1 MTEPSRHQV
10 REQSAQSLADLPTSE
25 KYTARSGPIVSVLA
39 FAGIVAAVMQTL
51 VVPLIGKMPE
61 LLGTSASDAAWVV
74 TATLLAAAV
83 ATPISG
89 RLGDLYGKKRV
100 MLACSVLLVAGS
112 LVCALATSLIPMIV
126 GRALQGAAM
135 GLVPLGISAMRDLL
149 PPEKLG
155 TSIALMS
162 ASMGIGGALGLP
174 IAAAVAEYSN
184 WHVLFW
190 GATALAVAVAALICF
205 LIPATPVAARGK
217 FDSVGAVGLGIGLV
231 CLLLGVSKGADWG
244 WTSGTT
250 LGLLVGAAVV
260 LLAWGWFQLRTSD
273 PLVDLRVTARPVV
286 LLTNL
291 SSVVIGF
298 AMYAQSLIVPQLLQL
313 PTETGYGLGQN
324 MFQMGLWMV
333 PGGVM
338 MMLTAPVGAR
348 ISHARGPRTT
358 LAIGAAVMA
367 VGYLAAVALMGS
379 TLGLLLS
386 VCITNAGVG
395 FAYGAMPALIMGSV
409 NSSETGSANS
419 LNTLMRSI
427 GTSISAAVVGIVL
440 ANMTTDFGG
449 FSLPSESG
457 FRSGLLIGAAVAA
470 IAAVIAL
477 LIPTR
482 VTREA
487 ESSSDHTVREES
499 GTADAASVHR

>member
-1 MTEPSRHQV
+1 MAHNQGPAV
-10 REQSAQSLADLPTSE
+10 RTNAVVA
-25 KYTARSGPIVSVLA
+25 VLA
-39 FAGIVAAVMQTL
+39 FAGVVAAVMQTL
-51 VVPLIGKMPE
+51 VVPLIGELPE
-61 LLGTSASDAAWVV
+61 LLDTTRSNATWVV

-89 RLGDLYGKKRV
+89 RLGDLYGKRRI
-100 MLACSVLLVAGS
+100 MLACSALLVAGS
-112 LVCALATSLIPMIV
+112 LVCALSTSVVPMIT

-135 GLVPLGISAMRDLL
+135 GLIPLGISAMRDLL

-184 WHVLFW
+184 WRTLFW
-190 GATALAVAVAALICF
+190 GSTVLAVAIAALIYF
-205 LIPATPVAARGK
+205 LIPATPVTAHGT
-217 FDSVGAVGLGIGLV
+217 FDPVGAIGLGIGLI

-250 LGLLVGAAVV
+250 LGLLVGAVVV
-260 LLAWGWFQLRTSD
+260 LLAWGWFELRTRD

-313 PTETGYGLGQN
+313 PTETGYGLGQD
-324 MFQMGLWMV
+324 MLEMGLWMA
-333 PGGVM
+333 PGGFM
-338 MMLTAPVGAR
+338 MMLISPVGAR
-348 ISHARGPRTT
+348 ISHARGPKTT
-358 LAIGAAVMA
+358 LALGAAVVA
-367 VGYLAAVALMGS
+367 VGYLAAVGLMGS
-379 TLGLLLS
+379 TWGLLIA
-386 VCITNAGVG
+386 VCITNGGVG

-409 NSSETGSANS
+409 PISETGSATS
-419 LNTLMRSI
+419 FNTLMRSI
-427 GTSISAAVVGIVL
+427 GTSASAAVVGVVL
-440 ANMTTDFGG
+440 AHMTTTDFGG
-449 FSLPSESG
+449 VPLPSESG
-457 FRSGLLIGAAVAA
+457 FQVGLLIGAAVAA
-470 IAAVIAL
+470 FAAFLAL

-482 VTREA
+482 AAREA
-487 ESSSDHTVREES
+487 EERIEHEIDEV
-499 GTADAASVHR
+499 DA

>member
-1 MTEPSRHQV
+1 MTETSANQLSV
-10 REQSAQSLADLPTSE
+10 QSTQSPAESPASE
-25 KYTARSGPIVSVLA
+25 KYTARSGPIVGVLA
-39 FAGIVAAVMQTL
+39 FSGIVAAVMQTL
-51 VVPLIGKMPE
+51 VVPLIGEMPE
-61 LLGTSASDAAWVV
+61 LLGTSASNATWVV

-83 ATPISG
+83 CTPITG
-89 RLGDLYGKKRV
+89 RLGDLYGKKPV
-100 MLACSVLLVAGS
+100 MLACSLLLVAGS
-112 LVCALATSLIPMIV
+112 VVCALATALIPMIV
-126 GRALQGAAM
+126 GRSLQGAAM

-174 IAAAVAEYSN
+174 IAAAVAEYST
-184 WHVLFW
+184 WHALFW
-190 GATALAVAVAALICF
+190 GATALAVMVAAFICF
-205 LIPATPVAARGK
+205 FLPATPVTAHGK
-217 FDSVGAVGLGIGLV
+217 FDPAGAAGLGIGLV

-244 WTSGTT
+244 WTSGLT
-250 LGLLVGAAVV
+250 LGLLVASV
-260 LLAWGWFQLRTSD
+260 LVFLAWGWFQLRTSD

-324 MFQMGLWMV
+324 MFQMGLWMA

-338 MMLTAPVGAR
+338 MMMIAPVGAR
-348 ISHARGPRTT
+348 ISYSRGPKIT

-367 VGYLAAVALMGS
+367 AGYLAAVALMGS
-379 TLGLLLS
+379 TWGLLVS
-386 VCITNAGVG
+386 VCITNVGVG

-409 NSSETGSANS
+409 KSSETGAANS

-427 GTSISAAVVGIVL
+427 GTSVSAAVVGVVL
-440 ANMTTDFGG
+440 ANMTTDFFGL
-449 FSLPSESG
+449 SLPSEAG
-457 FRSGLLIGAAVAA
+457 FHTGLLIGAAVAIVAA
-470 IAAVIAL
+470 IIAL
-477 LIPTR
+477 LIPSPATKKSD
-482 VTREA
+482 A
-487 ESSSDHTVREES
+487 ISDHAAREET
-499 GTADAASVHR
+499 GTADTASMHP

>member
-1 MTEPSRHQV
+1 MTEPSPNQL
-10 REQSAQSLADLPTSE
+10 REQSAKPLADFPAPE
-25 KYTARSGPIVSVLA
+25 KSTVRNGPIVGVLA

-51 VVPLIGKMPE
+51 VVPLIGEMPE
-61 LLGTSASDAAWVV
+61 LLGTSASNATWVV

-100 MLACSVLLVAGS
+100 MLVCSVLLVAGS
-112 LVCALATSLIPMIV
+112 LVCALATSLIPMIA

-149 PPEKLG
+149 PTEKLG

-174 IAAAVAEYSN
+174 LAAAVAEYSD
-184 WHVLFW
+184 WHALFW
-190 GATALAVAVAALICF
+190 GATALAVAVAALIYF
-205 LIPATPVAARGK
+205 LVPATPVAVRGK
-217 FDSVGAVGLGIGLV
+217 FDSVGAVGLGVGLV

-260 LLAWGWFQLRTSD
+260 FLAWGWFQLRTSD

-324 MFQMGLWMV
+324 MFQMGLWMA
-333 PGGVM
+333 PGGLM
-338 MMLTAPVGAR
+338 MMLTAPAGAR

-367 VGYLAAVALMGS
+367 VGYLAAAALMGS
-379 TLGLLLS
+379 TWGLLLS
-386 VCITNAGVG
+386 VCITNIGVG

-427 GTSISAAVVGIVL
+427 GTTISAAVVGVVL
-440 ANMTTDFGG
+440 ANMTADFGRI
-449 FSLPSESG
+449 SLPSESG
-457 FRSGLLIGAAVAA
+457 FHTGLLIGAAVAT

-477 LIPTR
+477 LIPAR
-482 VTREA
+482 
-487 ESSSDHTVREES
+487 
-499 GTADAASVHR
+499 GYQKGIG